1 MNSAEEHNTGELTD
15 RRQKILRFTGTVLA
29 LSLLIYLL
37 SRQGWH
43 EILGALRQIPA
54 WYLFLVLGITFI
66 SRFAVA
72 ARWHLLLRSAELDAS
87 FFDSIRLTF
96 AGLFASNF
104 LPTTVGGDVVRLA
117 GAIQLKYDA
126 TVSAASLVVD
136 RLIGMA
142 GMAMAIPLGLPSFWE
157 AFTSNSS
164 SLLSP
169 LASLTWLPAGLQE
182 RARRAGKRLMDALQ
196 AWIRQPRALLASF
209 VSTLV
214 HMLCIYTSIILLLS
228 GMGERMSVW
237 LIAGLWSIVY
247 FFTLLPVSINGYGLQ
262 EISIAYTFT
271 HVGGISEPAALTLAL
286 LLRTLTMIASLPGA
300 AFVPGILA
308 AERSLQPVEPS
319 KDSNLDSSKTQSK
332 S

>member
-1 MNSAEEHNTGELTD
+1 MNPAEEHNAGEMTD
-15 RRQKILRFTGTVLA
+15 RRQKILRFSGTVLA

-37 SRQGWH
+37 SQQGWH
-43 EILGALRQIPA
+43 EILGALRQIPT
-54 WYLFLVLGITFI
+54 WYLFVVLGITFI

-157 AFTSNSS
+157 AFTSNNSS

-169 LASLTWLPAGLQE
+169 LASLTWLPAGFQE
-182 RARRAGKRLMDALQ
+182 RAQRAGKRLKDALQ

-214 HMLCIYTSIILLLS
+214 HMLCIYASIILLLS

-300 AFVPGILA
+300 AFVPSILA
-308 AERSLQPVEPS
+308 DERSLQPVEPT
-319 KDSNLDSSKTQSK
+319 KDRSQDSSDRS
-332 S
+332 